1 MKTIVIN
8 ADDFGRSIERNN
20 AIDYAFK
27 CGLLGSAALIVN
39 TEYTQDAVN
48 KAIRGVC
55 QPASSPF

>member
-27 CGLLGSAALIVN
+27 CGLLGSAALIVILN
-39 TEYTQDAVN
+39 
-48 KAIRGVC
+48 IRKMM
-55 QPASSPF
+55 